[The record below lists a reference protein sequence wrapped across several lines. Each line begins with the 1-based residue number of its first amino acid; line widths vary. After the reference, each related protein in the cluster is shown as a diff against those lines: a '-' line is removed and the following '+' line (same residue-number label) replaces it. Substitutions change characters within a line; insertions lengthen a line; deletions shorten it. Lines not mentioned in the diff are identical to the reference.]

1 MLSIIPLINNRKNL
15 FSSEASL
22 KYFLTQALASSILLF
37 SVLIII
43 SKEKLYR
50 NTGYESYSTI
60 ILNSSL
66 LTKMGAAPFHF
77 WFPEV
82 IEGLDWINSIILLT
96 WQKIAPIILLI
107 NNINPVKFLRIII
120 IFCMVVRGIIGLNQ
134 TSLRK
139 ILAYSSINHMG
150 WIIASIIIM
159 ESIWSYYFSIYSII
173 SLNLILMFKYL
184 NIYHVTQLITSINQI
199 PIFKIAFVLN
209 FFSLG
214 GLPPFL
220 GFLPK
225 WITIQTIVENQLYLL
240 TVRIIVITLLTLYYY
255 LRISFRSL
263 TLRRF
268 EINYLISLKTP
279 VKSSLILLFNSL
291 AILSLILCTLIFNW
305 I

>member
-1 MLSIIPLINNRKNL
+1 
-15 FSSEASL
+15 
-22 KYFLTQALASSILLF
+22 
-37 SVLIII
+37 
-43 SKEKLYR
+43 
-50 NTGYESYSTI
+50 
-60 ILNSSL
+60 
-66 LTKMGAAPFHF
+66 MGAAPFHF

-173 SLNLILMFKYL
+173 SLNLILIFKYL